1 VREDPKRPGLLYAG
15 TEHDIY
21 VSFDDGANWRSLSLN
36 LPDTPVVDL
45 VVEGDDL
52 VIATHGR
59 SFWVLDTIGAIR
71 EWNAAIASAP
81 LHLFT
86 SQGGVRALRAATF
99 DFQLAK
105 AADAGTLEIFDKD
118 GKVLKTYRCG
128 APTRGRAATTMS
140 CAAGLNRVTWD
151 MSYPAATSFPGVI
164 YRGASP
170 DAGPPAPPGLY
181 KVRLTVG
188 ADSETQPLT
197 IHRDPRVPNVTDA
210 DLQKQFELAIQIRDR
225 LSAANQIVIDIR
237 HIREQIVDRQKG
249 GPLPEAEPALTK
261 LTAIE
266 ETIYQVKNRS
276 PRDTLNYPIK
286 LNDQLASLELTV
298 STGDYPPTDQDY
310 VVFDEL
316 KAKLK
321 PLQEQYAA
329 VIRSDLKHLNETLSA
344 RGLAPITGF

>member
-1 VREDPKRPGLLYAG
+1 
-15 TEHDIY
+15 
-21 VSFDDGANWRSLSLN
+21 
-36 LPDTPVVDL
+36 
-45 VVEGDDL
+45 
-52 VIATHGR
+52 
-59 SFWVLDTIGAIR
+59 
-71 EWNAAIASAP
+71 
-81 LHLFT
+81 
-86 SQGGVRALRAATF
+86 
-99 DFQLAK
+99 
-105 AADAGTLEIFDKD
+105 
-118 GKVLKTYRCG
+118 
-128 APTRGRAATTMS
+128 
-140 CAAGLNRVTWD
+140 
-151 MSYPAATSFPGVI
+151 
-164 YRGASP
+164 
-170 DAGPPAPPGLY
+170 
-181 KVRLTVG
+181 
-188 ADSETQPLT
+188 
-197 IHRDPRVPNVTDA
+197 VTDA